1 MLSSKGLEFLFEN
14 QIIERTP
21 AAVAK
26 FFVDEK
32 KNLSK
37 AAIGTYLG
45 EMWVSNQLLC
55 LGNILHNPSKFYLL
69 CRSKEFNM
77 QVLGEYLKLHNFG
90 GQDFLPALRYLMV
103 FVDFLRYIFGII
115 IQFLFIF

>member
-1 MLSSKGLEFLFEN
+1 MVLFLIFLLVFLKGLEFLFEN
-14 QIIERTP
+14 RIIERNP

-45 EMWVSNQLLC
+45 EMWVPDFCFSCSRCWMLWTIEFFLL
-55 LGNILHNPSKFYLL
+55 I
-69 CRSKEFNM
+69 RSKEFNM
-77 QVLGEYLKLHNFG
+77 QVLEEYLKLHDFA
-90 GQDFLPALRYLMV
+90 GQDFLPAMR
-103 FVDFLRYIFGII
+103 
-115 IQFLFIF
+115 